1 MAQGQIAGRRVTG
14 PQRPAPVVEVGAG
27 PSPAPLCDPC
37 FAEWERVLTPG
48 QQPPAP
54 VRIHHIGDPIG
65 ADLNTQALKRADDH
79 WGRVRAYQDYVAA
92 RCRAEHNV
100 PRPAPLVVDL
110 PLPDLEEV
118 ADVPA

>member
-1 MAQGQIAGRRVTG
+1 MTA
-14 PQRPAPVVEVGAG
+14 PQQPAPVDQAGAG

-48 QQPPAP
+48 LQPPP
-54 VRIHHIGDPIG
+54 PIRIHHIGNPSG
-65 ADLNTQALKRADDH
+65 ADLLAQALKRADDH

-100 PRPAPLVVDL
+100 PRTAPLVVDL
-110 PLPDLEEV
+110 PLPDQEEV
-118 ADVPA
+118 ADVSA